1 MTDAAR
7 FGLALAVWA
16 ASVLGCAALS
26 GRDDA
31 ARRCARLL
39 GIVALLSPILAPP
52 TWVAARVLLGAAGVL
67 VLGRSLDLL
76 RRGAGLSFWGRVW
89 MLTALFDVREAQRG
103 ASRFDVREAA
113 WLLVHLASS
122 WLAWQ
127 LVFEHADQGARL
139 QRWGCG
145 VILLYALVESMQS
158 TLLSIYAALGVTLPR
173 VNDYPIISTT
183 LVEFWGRRWN
193 RAVSGWLNDNLF
205 LPLARRRHATLGI
218 CAAFAGST
226 ALHFWF
232 AWVALDLVGGA
243 MMASFFVI
251 QGVAMLLERRLGLAA
266 WPRAARRA
274 WTLAW
279 LLLPS
284 PLFIEPALRMLA
296 GFVP

>member
-7 FGLALAVWA
+7 FGVALAVWV
-16 ASVLGCAALS
+16 ASVLACAALS
-26 GRDDA
+26 GRQDP
-31 ARRCARLL
+31 ARRHARLL
-39 GIVALLSPILAPP
+39 GIVALLSPILVPP
-52 TWVAARVLLGAAGVL
+52 TWVAARVLLAAFGVL
-67 VLGRSLDLL
+67 VLGRSLDLV
-76 RRGAGLSFWGRVW
+76 RRSAGLSFWGRVW
-89 MLTALFDVREAQRG
+89 MLTALFDAREAQRR
-103 ASRFDVREAA
+103 APRLDVREAA
-113 WLLVHLASS
+113 WLLAHVAST

-127 LVFEHADQGARL
+127 LVFEHADAGAWL

-145 VILLYALVESMQS
+145 VILSYSLVESVQS
-158 TLLSIYAALGVTLPR
+158 ALLLIYAGLGVEHRR
-173 VNDYPIISTT
+173 VNDYPILSTT
-183 LVEFWGRRWN
+183 LAEFWGRRWN

-232 AWVALDLVGGA
+232 AWVPLDLVGGA

-251 QGVAMLLERRLGLAA
+251 HGAAMLLERQLGVAS
-266 WPRAARRA
+266 WPRAVRRA

-296 GFVP
+296 GFIP